1 MMRIDSLHTL
11 HLSDWWY
18 QQN

>member
-18 QQN
+18 QQY